1 MKIRQQ
7 EGGCMKKFIE
17 NIIIIMV
24 LTVAILFSYAV
35 MEKKISGK
43 SSSEFINF
51 LFNTQEKASD
61 NKNTEKDSIE
71 NPIEKG
77 KKQSDTMDYKAVW
90 LSYLEFNSY
99 RKSVKNNNEKNFRKF
114 YKYILQRIKL
124 LGFNRIIVQ
133 VRPFGDAL
141 YESQYFPWAACI
153 SGKQGKNL
161 GYDPLKIMTEMSHQ
175 ENIAIEAWIN
185 PYRISSGDSIQS
197 LSKTNPAK
205 IWFSSQNTKRNVL
218 SYNGS
223 LYYNPS
229 SESVRNLIIKGVEEI
244 VQNYDVDGIHMD
256 DYFYPAFTEKN
267 VGTAFDAPE
276 YEQQIKSDM
285 SSAYSPFSSSNK
297 SSNEISLADW
307 RRDNVNRLVSGI
319 YKIIKESNPQVTFG
333 ISPAGNLDNLRN
345 DLEYYV
351 DIDTWVSQNGY
362 VDYLI
367 PQIYWGFT
375 NEIAPFDKVTDE
387 WAALMKDSSQK
398 LYIGLQLYRMGST
411 EPGQSDKKELQK
423 ASLLKKELSYLKKKK
438 KIEGYCLFSYQYL
451 DCQNKEY
458 HFDAEQFSTK
468 RKKLLNQIVKSL
480 KNNS

>member
-1 MKIRQQ
+1 
-7 EGGCMKKFIE
+7 MKKFIE
-17 NIIIIMV
+17 NILIIMI
-24 LTVAILFSYAV
+24 LTIAILFSYA
-35 MEKKISGK
+35 MIEKKISGR
-43 SSSEFINF
+43 SSTEFINF
-51 LFNTQEKASD
+51 LFSTQEKASGNTSSITFD
-61 NKNTEKDSIE
+61 TESSKKEKNSSMKSA
-71 NPIEKG
+71 
-77 KKQSDTMDYKAVW
+77 DTMNYRAVW

-99 RKSVKNNNEKNFRKF
+99 RKSVKNNNEHNFRTF
-114 YKYILQRIKL
+114 YKHILQRIKSL
-124 LGFNRIIVQ
+124 SYNRIIVQ

-141 YESQYFPWAACI
+141 YSSDYFPWAACI
-153 SGKQGKNL
+153 SGKQGKNP
-161 GYDPLKIMTEMSHQ
+161 GYDPLKIMTEMSHK
-175 ENIAIEAWIN
+175 EGIAIEAWIN

-197 LSKTNPAK
+197 LSKANPAK

-256 DYFYPAFTEKN
+256 DYFYPAFTEEN
-267 VGTAFDAPE
+267 VTTAFDAPE
-276 YEQQIKSDM
+276 YKQQIKTNMPSTDFQ
-285 SSAYSPFSSSNK
+285 SSSSSNK
-297 SSNEISLADW
+297 SSTENTLADW
-307 RRDNVNRLVSGI
+307 RRANVNRLVSGI
-319 YKIIKESNPQVTFG
+319 YKAIKEKDPQVTFG

-362 VDYLI
+362 IDYLM

-375 NEIAPFDKVTDE
+375 NKLAPFDKVTDE
-387 WAALMKDSSQK
+387 WVTLMTSSPVK

-411 EPGQSDKKELQK
+411 EPGQSDSKELQQ
-423 ASLLKKELSYLKKKK
+423 ATLIKKELSYLKKQK

-451 DCQNKEY
+451 DCQNKKY
-458 HFDAEQFSTK
+458 HFDAEQFSAK
-468 RKKLLNQIVKSL
+468 RKKILNQIVKSF

>member
-1 MKIRQQ
+1 
-7 EGGCMKKFIE
+7 MKKFIE
-17 NIIIIMV
+17 NILIIMI
-24 LTVAILFSYAV
+24 LTIAILFSYA
-35 MEKKISGK
+35 MIEKKISGR
-43 SSSEFINF
+43 SSTEFINF
-51 LFNTQEKASD
+51 LFSTQEKASGNTSSITFD
-61 NKNTEKDSIE
+61 TESSKKEKNSSMKSA
-71 NPIEKG
+71 
-77 KKQSDTMDYKAVW
+77 DTMNYRAVW

-99 RKSVKNNNEKNFRKF
+99 RKSVKNNNEHNFRTF
-114 YKYILQRIKL
+114 YKHILQRIKSL
-124 LGFNRIIVQ
+124 SYNRIIVQ

-141 YESQYFPWAACI
+141 YSSDYFPWAACI
-153 SGKQGKNL
+153 SGKQGKNP
-161 GYDPLKIMTEMSHQ
+161 GYDPLKIMTEMSHK
-175 ENIAIEAWIN
+175 EGIAIEAWIN

-256 DYFYPAFTEKN
+256 DYFYPAFTEEN
-267 VGTAFDAPE
+267 VTTAFDAPE
-276 YEQQIKSDM
+276 YKQQIKTNMPSTDFQ
-285 SSAYSPFSSSNK
+285 SSSSSNK
-297 SSNEISLADW
+297 SSTENTLADW
-307 RRDNVNRLVSGI
+307 RRANVNRLVSGI
-319 YKIIKESNPQVTFG
+319 YKAIKEKDPQVTFG

-345 DLEYYV
+345 ELEYYV

-362 VDYLI
+362 VDYLM

-375 NEIAPFDKVTDE
+375 NKLAPFDKVTDE
-387 WAALMKDSSQK
+387 WVTLMTSSPVK

-411 EPGQSDKKELQK
+411 EPGQSDSKELQQ
-423 ASLLKKELSYLKKKK
+423 ATLIKKELSYIKQQK

-451 DCQNKEY
+451 DCQNKKY

-468 RKKLLNQIVKSL
+468 RKKILNQIVKSF

>member
-1 MKIRQQ
+1 
-7 EGGCMKKFIE
+7 MKKFIE
-17 NIIIIMV
+17 NILIIMI
-24 LTVAILFSYAV
+24 LTIAILFSYA
-35 MEKKISGK
+35 MIEKKISGR
-43 SSSEFINF
+43 SSTEFINF
-51 LFNTQEKASD
+51 LFSTQEKASGNTSSITFD
-61 NKNTEKDSIE
+61 TESSKKEKNSSMKSA
-71 NPIEKG
+71 
-77 KKQSDTMDYKAVW
+77 DTMNYRAVW

-99 RKSVKNNNEKNFRKF
+99 RKSVKNNNEHNFRTF
-114 YKYILQRIKL
+114 YKHILQRIKSL
-124 LGFNRIIVQ
+124 SYNRIIVQ

-141 YESQYFPWAACI
+141 YSSDYFPWAACI
-153 SGKQGKNL
+153 SGKQGKNP
-161 GYDPLKIMTEMSHQ
+161 GYDPLKIMTEMSHK
-175 ENIAIEAWIN
+175 EGIAIEAWIN

-229 SESVRNLIIKGVEEI
+229 SESVRNLIIQGVKEI
-244 VQNYDVDGIHMD
+244 VQNYNVDGIHMD
-256 DYFYPAFTEKN
+256 DYFYPAFTEEN
-267 VGTAFDAPE
+267 VTTAFDAPE
-276 YEQQIKSDM
+276 YKQQIKTNMPSTDFQ
-285 SSAYSPFSSSNK
+285 SSSSSNK
-297 SSNEISLADW
+297 SSTENTLADW
-307 RRDNVNRLVSGI
+307 RRANVNQLVSGI
-319 YKIIKESNPQVTFG
+319 YKAIKEKDPQVTFG

-362 VDYLI
+362 VDYLM

-375 NEIAPFDKVTDE
+375 NKLAPFDKVTDE
-387 WAALMKDSSQK
+387 WVTLMTSSPVK

-411 EPGQSDKKELQK
+411 EPGQSDSKELQQ
-423 ASLLKKELSYLKKKK
+423 ATLIKKELSYLKKQK

-451 DCQNKEY
+451 DCQNKKY

-468 RKKLLNQIVKSL
+468 RKKILNQIVKSF

>member
-1 MKIRQQ
+1 
-7 EGGCMKKFIE
+7 MKKFIE
-17 NIIIIMV
+17 NILIIMI
-24 LTVAILFSYAV
+24 LTIAILFSYA
-35 MEKKISGK
+35 MIEKKISGR
-43 SSSEFINF
+43 SSTEFINF
-51 LFNTQEKASD
+51 LFSTQEKASGNTSSITFD
-61 NKNTEKDSIE
+61 TESSKKEKNSSMKSA
-71 NPIEKG
+71 
-77 KKQSDTMDYKAVW
+77 DTMNYRAVW

-99 RKSVKNNNEKNFRKF
+99 RKSVKNNNEHNFRTF
-114 YKYILQRIKL
+114 YKHILQRIKSL
-124 LGFNRIIVQ
+124 SYNRIIVQ

-141 YESQYFPWAACI
+141 YSSDYFPWAACI
-153 SGKQGKNL
+153 SGKQGKNP
-161 GYDPLKIMTEMSHQ
+161 GYDPLKIMTEMSHK
-175 ENIAIEAWIN
+175 EGIAIEAWIN

-197 LSKTNPAK
+197 LSKANPAK

-276 YEQQIKSDM
+276 YKEQQIETDM
-285 SSAYSPFSSSNK
+285 SSTDSPFSSSNK

-319 YKIIKESNPQVTFG
+319 YKAIKEKDPQVTFG

-362 VDYLI
+362 VDYLM

-375 NEIAPFDKVTDE
+375 NKLAPFDKVTDE
-387 WAALMKDSSQK
+387 WVTLMTSSPVK

-411 EPGQSDKKELQK
+411 EPGQSDSKELQQ
-423 ASLLKKELSYLKKKK
+423 ATLIKKELSYLKKQK

-451 DCQNKEY
+451 DCQNKKY

-468 RKKLLNQIVKSL
+468 RKKILNQIVKSF

>member
-1 MKIRQQ
+1 
-7 EGGCMKKFIE
+7 
-17 NIIIIMV
+17 
-24 LTVAILFSYAV
+24 
-35 MEKKISGK
+35 
-43 SSSEFINF
+43 
-51 LFNTQEKASD
+51 
-61 NKNTEKDSIE
+61 
-71 NPIEKG
+71 
-77 KKQSDTMDYKAVW
+77 
-90 LSYLEFNSY
+90 
-99 RKSVKNNNEKNFRKF
+99 
-114 YKYILQRIKL
+114 
-124 LGFNRIIVQ
+124 
-133 VRPFGDAL
+133 
-141 YESQYFPWAACI
+141 
-153 SGKQGKNL
+153 
-161 GYDPLKIMTEMSHQ
+161 MSHQ

-229 SESVRNLIIKGVEEI
+229 SEGVRNLIIKGVEEI

-285 SSAYSPFSSSNK
+285 SSADSPFSSSNK

-362 VDYLI
+362 VDYLM

>member
-1 MKIRQQ
+1 
-7 EGGCMKKFIE
+7 MKKFIE
-17 NIIIIMV
+17 NILIIMI
-24 LTVAILFSYAV
+24 LTIAILFSYA
-35 MEKKISGK
+35 MIEKKISGR
-43 SSSEFINF
+43 SSTEFINF
-51 LFNTQEKASD
+51 LFSTQEKASGNTSSITFD
-61 NKNTEKDSIE
+61 TESSKKEKNSSMKSA
-71 NPIEKG
+71 
-77 KKQSDTMDYKAVW
+77 DTMNYRAVW

-99 RKSVKNNNEKNFRKF
+99 RKSVKNNNEHNFRTF
-114 YKYILQRIKL
+114 YKHILQRIKSL
-124 LGFNRIIVQ
+124 SYNRIIVQ

-141 YESQYFPWAACI
+141 YSSDYFPWAACI
-153 SGKQGKNL
+153 SGKQGKNP
-161 GYDPLKIMTEMSHQ
+161 GYDPLKIMTEMSHK
-175 ENIAIEAWIN
+175 EGIAIEAWIN

-256 DYFYPAFTEKN
+256 DYFYPAFTEEN
-267 VGTAFDAPE
+267 VTTAFDAPE
-276 YEQQIKSDM
+276 YKQQIKTNMPSTDFQ
-285 SSAYSPFSSSNK
+285 SSSSSNK
-297 SSNEISLADW
+297 SSTENTLADW
-307 RRDNVNRLVSGI
+307 RRANVNRLVSGI
-319 YKIIKESNPQVTFG
+319 YKARKEKDPQVTFG

-362 VDYLI
+362 VDYLM

-375 NEIAPFDKVTDE
+375 NKLAPFDKVTDE
-387 WAALMKDSSQK
+387 WVTLMTSSPVK

-411 EPGQSDKKELQK
+411 EPGQSDSKELQQ
-423 ASLLKKELSYLKKKK
+423 ATLIKKELSYIKQQK

-451 DCQNKEY
+451 DCQNKKY

-468 RKKLLNQIVKSL
+468 RKKILNQIVKSF

>member
-1 MKIRQQ
+1 
-7 EGGCMKKFIE
+7 MKKFIE
-17 NIIIIMV
+17 NILIIMI
-24 LTVAILFSYAV
+24 LTIAILFSYA
-35 MEKKISGK
+35 MIEKKISGR
-43 SSSEFINF
+43 SSTEFINF
-51 LFNTQEKASD
+51 LFSTQEKASGNTSSITFD
-61 NKNTEKDSIE
+61 TESSKKEKNSSMKSA
-71 NPIEKG
+71 
-77 KKQSDTMDYKAVW
+77 DTMNYRAVW

-99 RKSVKNNNEKNFRKF
+99 RKSVKNNNEHNFRTF
-114 YKYILQRIKL
+114 YKHILQRIKSL
-124 LGFNRIIVQ
+124 SYNRIIVQ

-141 YESQYFPWAACI
+141 YSSDYFPWAACI
-153 SGKQGKNL
+153 SGKQGKNP
-161 GYDPLKIMTEMSHQ
+161 GYDPLKIMTEMSHK
-175 ENIAIEAWIN
+175 EGIAIEAWIN

-197 LSKTNPAK
+197 LSKANPAK

-256 DYFYPAFTEKN
+256 DYFYPAFTEEN
-267 VGTAFDAPE
+267 VTTAFDAPE
-276 YEQQIKSDM
+276 YKQQIKTNMPSTDFQ
-285 SSAYSPFSSSNK
+285 SSSSSNK
-297 SSNEISLADW
+297 SSTENTLADW
-307 RRDNVNRLVSGI
+307 RRANVNRLVSGI
-319 YKIIKESNPQVTFG
+319 YKAIKEKDPQVTFG

-362 VDYLI
+362 VDYLM

-375 NEIAPFDKVTDE
+375 NKLAPFDKVTDE
-387 WAALMKDSSQK
+387 WVTLMTSSPVK

-411 EPGQSDKKELQK
+411 EPGQSDSKELQQ
-423 ASLLKKELSYLKKKK
+423 ATLIKKELSYLKKQK

-451 DCQNKEY
+451 DCQNKKY

-468 RKKLLNQIVKSL
+468 RKKILNQIVKSF

>member
-1 MKIRQQ
+1 
-7 EGGCMKKFIE
+7 
-17 NIIIIMV
+17 
-24 LTVAILFSYAV
+24 
-35 MEKKISGK
+35 
-43 SSSEFINF
+43 
-51 LFNTQEKASD
+51 
-61 NKNTEKDSIE
+61 
-71 NPIEKG
+71 
-77 KKQSDTMDYKAVW
+77 
-90 LSYLEFNSY
+90 
-99 RKSVKNNNEKNFRKF
+99 
-114 YKYILQRIKL
+114 
-124 LGFNRIIVQ
+124 
-133 VRPFGDAL
+133 
-141 YESQYFPWAACI
+141 
-153 SGKQGKNL
+153 
-161 GYDPLKIMTEMSHQ
+161 MSHQ

-285 SSAYSPFSSSNK
+285 SSTDSQSFSSNK

-307 RRDNVNRLVSGI
+307 RRNNVNRLVSGI
-319 YKIIKESNPQVTFG
+319 YKVIKENNPQVTFG

-351 DIDTWVSQNGY
+351 DINTWVYQNGY
-362 VDYLI
+362 VVFLM

-375 NEIAPFDKVTDE
+375 NETAPFDKVTDE

-423 ASLLKKELSYLKKKK
+423 ASLLKKELSYLKKQK

-451 DCQNKEY
+451 DCQNKKY